1 MKRQANRAAGARGMT
16 LMEVLIAM
24 FIFLVG
30 IVGVLS
36 AIPAGVAT
44 AENVILM
51 DCSIHLA
58 HSKFSEFR
66 RDRVNPA
73 VDLLDSSG
81 YMTTKQ
87 VPTATKPDGTAHP
100 DTTEADVATRGMW
113 RDFAY
118 RNATDTY
125 AYFDEIQ
132 RYDWRVDQA
141 ILTGQI
147 PGKGQAN
154 NGVNTPCP
162 AGFYH
167 PVAGGQDIGLRSVQ
181 ITVRLKGSARMFQF
195 TQYMFA
201 YDAP

>member
-1 MKRQANRAAGARGMT
+1 MLSYSNPRARGLT

-36 AIPAGVAT
+36 AIPAGVST

-66 RDRVNPA
+66 RDRVNPVIDL
-73 VDLLDSSG
+73 VDGSA
-81 YMTTKQ
+81 YMIAKQ
-87 VPTATKPDGTAHP
+87 GPLATRPDGSAHP
-100 DTTEADVATRGMW
+100 DQTDSDVGTHGVW

-118 RNATDTY
+118 VNATDTY
-125 AYFDEIQ
+125 HWFDEIQ
-132 RYDWRVDQA
+132 RYDWRVDQD
-141 ILTGQI
+141 ILNNKI
-147 PGKGQAN
+147 PGKGQAD
-154 NGVNTPCP
+154 NGPNTSCP
-162 AGFYH
+162 PGFYH
-167 PVAGGQDIGLRSVQ
+167 PVMGGQDIGLRSIQ
-181 ITVRLKGSARMFQF
+181 ISVRLKGSARMFQF
-195 TQYMFA
+195 TQYMYA